1 MVARWAAERCRMEHA
16 SAEVARLL
24 ADFRAWRGGAE
35 RVGAREFESALGSL
49 GGVRVHGHAVVVG
62 IVLR

>member
-1 MVARWAAERCRMEHA
+1 MD
-16 SAEVARLL
+16 SLL
-24 ADFRAWRGGAE
+24 ADYRAWRGGAE